1 MLKKLTPNRESHM
14 SVTDRATYC
23 WWQIPTLQIFF
34 DTLCDRASQ
43 ALSDKYSCDLVLD
56 NVWRTERING
66 RDSIEKFIGKLAE
79 KLMAAPP
86 RPSGQVALAW
96 VAKTTMV

>member
-1 MLKKLTPNRESHM
+1 
-14 SVTDRATYC
+14 
-23 WWQIPTLQIFF
+23 
-34 DTLCDRASQ
+34 
-43 ALSDKYSCDLVLD
+43 VLD